1 MNERKEP
8 TLSSMNPDV
17 DAVTQHKSRPAQPS
31 SGGRT
36 PIAGRSVPVRPVIVK
51 SPLGPIALIIA
62 LLGVGLAGYSYWQL
76 VESQKTLKAADARI
90 VELEKQLE
98 MTGDESTAS
107 MAAVQAKLKWADSEI
122 RKLWGVAYDRNKK
135 SIEENTQAIAVLKK
149 GAGSIDSKIKAAL
162 KDPKAEIRMIN
173 DLLDSQT
180 AALSAVEGKSQAQ
193 MAQVQELTDKVRE
206 LDRLQSEFNNRIK
219 TNEEA
224 IRAID
229 AFRRNINQQLLQ
241 LKTTP

>member
-1 MNERKEP
+1 M
-8 TLSSMNPDV
+8 TPDA
-17 DAVTQHKSRPAQPS
+17 DDIAQHKARAKPS
-31 SGGRT
+31 SQGART
-36 PIAGRSVPVRPVIVK
+36 AVGSGSVPVRPVIVK
-51 SPLGPIALIIA
+51 SPLGPIALLIA

-76 VESQKTLKAADARI
+76 MESQKFLSAADARI

-122 RKLWGVAYDRNKK
+122 RKLWGVSYDRNKK
-135 SIEENTQAIAVLKK
+135 SIEDNTQAIAVLKK
-149 GAGSIDSKIKAAL
+149 GAGNIDAKIKAAL

-180 AALSAVEGKSQAQ
+180 TALSAIEGKAQ
-193 MAQVQELTDKVRE
+193 GQLAQVQELTDKVRE
-206 LDRLQSEFNNRIK
+206 LDKMQTEFNNRIK

-241 LKTTP
+241 LKATP